1 LVLLENE
8 LFDFLKTTADAAFS
22 VNEQGE
28 ILSWNKAA
36 EQLFGY
42 PSSEVLGKGCY
53 QVLRGRGALGTQVCH
68 EGCSILE
75 CSDGNTEIPNF
86 DLQVSLHSGKRLWV
100 NVSTLVWKN
109 PRNQHRVVV
118 HLAHDISQQKKTEQ
132 ATEKMLQVSR
142 QLNKV
147 AAAMAPAASPVATL
161 SEQELHILKLFA
173 AGKNSP
179 GIAKELRISLQTLRN
194 HLHHINQKLRTHN
207 RLEAVMHAIQR
218 ELI

>member
-1 LVLLENE
+1 MLEHE
-8 LFDFLKTTADAAFS
+8 LFDFMKAAADAAFS

-28 ILSWNKAA
+28 ILSWNAAA
-36 EQLFGY
+36 ERLFGY
-42 PSSEVLGKGCY
+42 PSSEVLGKGCF
-53 QVLRGRGALGTQVCH
+53 QILHGRGALGTEVCH

-75 CSDGNTEIPNF
+75 YSGERTEIPNF
-86 DLQVSLHSGKRLWV
+86 DLEVSVRSGKRLWV
-100 NVSTLVWKN
+100 NVSTLVWQN

-118 HLAHDISQQKKTEQ
+118 HLAHDISRQKKMEQ
-132 ATEKMLQVSR
+132 TTEKMLQVSR
-142 QLNKV
+142 QLNK
-147 AAAMAPAASPVATL
+147 AAEEMVPAASPVAPL

-179 GIAKELRISLQTLRN
+179 EIAKELRISLQTLRN

-218 ELI
+218 RLI